1 LPYIQV
7 NNEKKTVPMSKEG
20 QDILSH

>member
-7 NNEKKTVPMSKEG
+7 NNEKKPVSMSKEG